1 MEIRK
6 YLTVAGI
13 AILIGTGTAEAQ
25 AREPGHHH
33 EPNGLETACRIVRL
47 VTDVL
52 RPAPPVVVT
61 PPPVVPPPAVGV
73 TPPPPATGT
82 TTSSEATPCPAPE
95 MVKRAACRII
105 RRSSD
110 PGTFLDDAGT
120 PAGTS
125 RCGSGTAG

>member
-61 PPPVVPPPAVGV
+61 PPPVVAPPAVVV
-73 TPPPPATGT
+73 TPPPPVVVMPPRY
-82 TTSSEATPCPAPE
+82 ERPAPPPPPP
-95 MVKRAACRII
+95 
-105 RRSSD
+105 RRHHV
-110 PGTFLDDAGT
+110 P
-120 PAGTS
+120 P
-125 RCGSGTAG
+125 RRW

>member
-61 PPPVVPPPAVGV
+61 PAPVVTPPAVVV
-73 TPPPPATGT
+73 TPPPPVV
-82 TTSSEATPCPAPE
+82 TPPAVVVMPPPPVVVMPPRYERPAPPPPP
-95 MVKRAACRII
+95 
-105 RRSSD
+105 RRHHV
-110 PGTFLDDAGT
+110 P
-120 PAGTS
+120 P
-125 RCGSGTAG
+125 RRW

>member
-61 PPPVVPPPAVGV
+61 PAPVVV
-73 TPPPPATGT
+73 TPPPPVV
-82 TTSSEATPCPAPE
+82 TPPAVVVTPPPPVVVMPPRYERPAPPPPP
-95 MVKRAACRII
+95 
-105 RRSSD
+105 RRHHV
-110 PGTFLDDAGT
+110 P
-120 PAGTS
+120 P
-125 RCGSGTAG
+125 RRW